1 MAGGARVA
9 LVLVSHAREA
19 ADGVARIAGQM
30 APDVVLA
37 PAGGTDDGGLGTSV
51 DLVTAAVARAAAD
64 ASGVVVLTD
73 LGSAVMTAETVL
85 EMLDDDVRER
95 VVLADAPFLEGAVG
109 GAVAAQQGGDLAAV
123 VAAAEQAGRR
133 FAAAAAGRGATSG
146 AAVPGADAAAGQ
158 TVDAGDAGD
167 DGDVVTERVV
177 LPNPLGLHARPA
189 ALLARAVADLGVP
202 VTVDGADGA
211 SVLELMALGAVGGHE
226 LTVSAS
232 GPRAREA
239 VDAVV
244 ALVEE
249 GFGET

>member
-158 TVDAGDAGD
+158 TVDAGDV
-167 DGDVVTERVV
+167 GDVVTERVV